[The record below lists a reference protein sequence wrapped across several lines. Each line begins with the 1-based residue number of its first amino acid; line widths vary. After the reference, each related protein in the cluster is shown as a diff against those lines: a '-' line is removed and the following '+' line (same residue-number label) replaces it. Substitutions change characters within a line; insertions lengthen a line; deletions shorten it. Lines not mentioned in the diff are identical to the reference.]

1 MLFNDTYK
9 VPIIAFGAGTSLEGH
24 VQAPQVGIVATRA
37 YGTNALRYGTMRD
50 NVLALTVVTAI
61 GEIIET
67 GTRVRKSSAGYDL
80 TRLLVGS

>member
-1 MLFNDTYK
+1 LNQYLHDSGLFFPVD
-9 VPIIAFGAGTSLEGH
+9 PSADASIG
-24 VQAPQVGIVATRA
+24 GIVATRA
-37 YGTNALRYGTMRD
+37 SAINAVRYGTMLY

-61 GEIIET
+61 GEIIKT